1 MRATD
6 LLTEQPTEAL
16 VTEQLRE
23 VIDPELGVNIVDLRL
38 LRSVAVTTEAEV
50 AIAMTLTTQP
60 ARSAR
65 TSPNRSRTCS
75 GNC

>member
-50 AIAMTLTTQP
+50 AIA
-60 ARSAR
+60 
-65 TSPNRSRTCS
+65 
-75 GNC
+75 